1 MLALVCLLDSYSRQL
16 CQSVQAEYTLDLL
29 DMNDDYHMD
38 VIRTKLTRN
47 IGNTFKDV
55 RDELLTALDA
65 SIPVSG
71 DGTWRVSIEMCTLS
85 SCGMQIGSRF
95 PL

>member
-1 MLALVCLLDSYSRQL
+1 
-16 CQSVQAEYTLDLL
+16 
-29 DMNDDYHMD
+29 MNDGYHMD
-38 VIRTKLTRN
+38 VVRTKLTRN
-47 IGNTFKDV
+47 IVNTFKDV
-55 RDELLTALDA
+55 RDELLTAFDA

-71 DGTWRVSIEMCTLS
+71 DGAWRFFSERCTLS